1 MKNNRTNNK
10 AAKIIA
16 TVLTTVIATT
26 SISVPVFANGLEDA
40 KEAVAAANTSVENL
54 TTTVDA
60 SANDGGAI
68 AKESVEAFVEEI
80 ENINSSETINEAASD
95 IQAVE
100 KEINAVAEADK
111 NADDKTTEAVDNI
124 TAAVEEVN
132 KAVETAAQTKAEA
145 NDLVNIISNSDASS
159 EQVMDALD
167 KLDTITN
174 NAASDIETKKEVVAA
189 ITTKFE
195 EAKKELEKAQKAY
208 EDSVKALKGDDSS
221 AKKAAQKLE
230 EAKRDVEVL
239 ENAYDNAVSSL
250 KKEEALVEDIND
262 AKAVSDKANEWKTQN
277 KLMKAIMT
285 GYIIPNMMDKD
296 ATNISYSTET
306 QRGFDRQDSSYCVVT
321 YTDKDGNVVNRYFNI
336 DRTDRKVKEDNQ
348 WFRIGNSR
356 EIIIFEKPEE
366 DIIASKYQISHFGDL
381 GKKGVTQEFKN
392 DVNSGKYDV
401 YAIDKADGSKE
412 YICIDELKE
421 GVEKGTVTLKDD
433 VYYVNGIAARKIVQT
448 NSANA
453 EGIRVST
460 KDDEGLLAYIEN
472 ASKLVEKYEAY
483 GETISDTKEKINEA
497 SDKVE
502 ALTDVISV
510 IEETKSRIANVAEGL
525 KGFLSEEDLAKV
537 LAAQSDEKAMEILE
551 GILDN
556 AKKDLETASAD
567 LEELITKREEL
578 RKEINEKSVVEVIP
592 ATEDITEAVEET
604 VKETVEVTS
613 YNTRTTSFADDD
625 EEVVENIQEV
635 LPAAQAAP
643 AAPAAVNNQ
652 VRATATANG
661 SYDDDDD
668 NNEVF
673 VSDVTLFANN
683 KAANNAVVNTTATTE
698 TSAAESYPA
707 PAASWWVVFSLA
719 VLEILR
725 VISPLFA

>member
-10 AAKIIA
+10 AAKVIATIIA
-16 TVLTTVIATT
+16 TIVATT
-26 SISVPVFANGLEDA
+26 SISTPVFANGLEEA
-40 KEAVAAANTSVENL
+40 KEAVAAAATSVEAIE
-54 TTTVDA
+54 TSVDA
-60 SANDGGAI
+60 SVNDGGAI
-68 AKESVEAFVEEI
+68 ASESVEAFVEEI
-80 ENINSSETINEAASD
+80 ENINSSENINEAASD

-100 KEINAVAEADK
+100 NEINAVAEADK

-132 KAVETAAQTKAEA
+132 KAVETAVQTKAQA
-145 NDLVNIISNSDASS
+145 NDLVDIITNSEATS
-159 EQVMDALD
+159 EQVSEALD

-208 EDSVKALKGDDSS
+208 EDSVKTLKAEDGS
-221 AKKAAQKLE
+221 AKKAAEKLE
-230 EAKRDVEVL
+230 EAKKDVEVL
-239 ENAYDNAVSSL
+239 ENAYGNAVSAL
-250 KKEEALVEDIND
+250 KKEETLVEDIND

-321 YTDKDGNVVNRYFNI
+321 YTDKDGKVVNRYFNI

-392 DVNSGKYDV
+392 GVNSGMYDV

-421 GVEKGTVTLKDD
+421 GVEDGSVTLKDG
-433 VYYVNGIAARKIVQT
+433 VFYVNGIAARKIVQT

-460 KDDEGLLAYIEN
+460 KDDEGLLAFIEN

-483 GETISDTKEKINEA
+483 GETIADTKEKINEA

-502 ALTDVISV
+502 ALESVISV
-510 IEETKSRIANVAEGL
+510 IDEKKSRIASVAEGL
-525 KGFLSEEDLAKV
+525 KDFLSEEDLAKV
-537 LAAQSDEKAMEILE
+537 LAADSDEKAMEILE

-556 AKKDLETASAD
+556 AKKDLESASAD

-578 RKEINEKSVVEVIP
+578 RKEINEKSAVEVIP
-592 ATEDITEAVEET
+592 AEEVTETIEAAAEITE
-604 VKETVEVTS
+604 
-613 YNTRTTSFADDD
+613 TTADTDDD
-625 EEVVENIQEV
+625 EVVVENIQEV

-643 AAPAAVNNQ
+643 AVVNNAAR
-652 VRATATANG
+652 VNTTANG
-661 SYDDDDD
+661 SYNDDDDD
-668 NNEVF
+668 DNEVF
-673 VSDVTLFANN
+673 VSDVTLFANGN
-683 KAANNAVVNTTATTE
+683 AANNAVVNTTVPAE
-698 TSAAESYPA
+698 TASAESYPA